1 MSNFTIHVDEFG
13 SVSLNKPE
21 HAKKYPFFVL
31 GFVFCKNPEQMR
43 KGMARLLIRLCKR
56 KRYHLKTVELK
67 FNLYRALEIR
77 DGGKL
82 MPASEISDQVKKDLG
97 IK

>member
-1 MSNFTIHVDEFG
+1 MDESG

-21 HAKKYPFFVL
+21 HVKKYPFFVL
-31 GFVFCKNPEQMR
+31 GFVLCKNPEQMR
-43 KGMARLLIRLCKR
+43 KGMARLLIRLHNR

-67 FNLYRALEIR
+67 FNLYRTFEIQ
-77 DGGKL
+77 GGGNL
-82 MPASEISDQVKKDLG
+82 MPASEIPDQVKKDLG

>member
-1 MSNFTIHVDEFG
+1 MDESG

-21 HAKKYPFFVL
+21 HVKKYPFFVL

-67 FNLYRALEIR
+67 FNLYCILEIQG
-77 DGGKL
+77 GGKL
-82 MPASEISDQVKKDLG
+82 MLASEIPDQVKK
-97 IK
+97 IWA

>member
-1 MSNFTIHVDEFG
+1 MDESG
-13 SVSLNKPE
+13 SVSLSKPE

-43 KGMARLLIRLCKR
+43 KGMARLLIRLYKR

-67 FNLYRALEIR
+67 FNLYRTLEIR

-82 MPASEISDQVKKDLG
+82 MPASEIPDQVKKDLG
-97 IK
+97 MK

>member
-1 MSNFTIHVDEFG
+1 MDESG
-13 SVSLNKPE
+13 SVSLSKPE
-21 HAKKYPFFVL
+21 HVKKYPFFVL

-56 KRYHLKTVELK
+56 KRYHLKTVELN
-67 FNLYRALEIR
+67 FSLYRILEIR

-82 MPASEISDQVKKDLG
+82 MLASEILDQVKKDLG

>member
-1 MSNFTIHVDEFG
+1 MDESG

-21 HAKKYPFFVL
+21 HVKKYPLFVL

-67 FNLYRALEIR
+67 FNLYRTLEIQG
-77 DGGKL
+77 GGKL
-82 MPASEISDQVKKDLG
+82 MSASEIPDQVKK
-97 IK
+97 IWA

>member
-1 MSNFTIHVDEFG
+1 MSNFTIHVDESG

-21 HAKKYPFFVL
+21 HVKKYPFFVL

-43 KGMARLLIRLCKR
+43 KGMARLLIRLHKR

-67 FNLYRALEIR
+67 FNLYRALEIQG
-77 DGGKL
+77 GGKL
-82 MPASEISDQVKKDLG
+82 IPASEIPDQVKK
-97 IK
+97 IWA

>member
-1 MSNFTIHVDEFG
+1 
-13 SVSLNKPE
+13 
-21 HAKKYPFFVL
+21 
-31 GFVFCKNPEQMR
+31 
-43 KGMARLLIRLCKR
+43 MARLLVRLYKR
-56 KRYHLKTVELK
+56 KRYPLKTVELK

-82 MPASEISDQVKKDLG
+82 MPASEIPDQVKKDLG

>member
-1 MSNFTIHVDEFG
+1 MDESG

-43 KGMARLLIRLCKR
+43 KGMARLLIRLYKR
-56 KRYHLKTVELK
+56 KRYRLKTAELK
-67 FNLYRALEIR
+67 FNLYRTLEIR

-82 MPASEISDQVKKDLG
+82 MPASEILDQVKKDLG